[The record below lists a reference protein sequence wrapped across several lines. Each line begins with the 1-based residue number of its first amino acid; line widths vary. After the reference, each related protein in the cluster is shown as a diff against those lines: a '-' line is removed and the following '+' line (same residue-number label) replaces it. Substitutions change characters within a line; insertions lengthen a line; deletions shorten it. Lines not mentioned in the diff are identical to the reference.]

1 MEEIKENIQKIKP
14 TNRVSLT
21 LPLAFDD
28 SLSYL
33 EMTGKLVA
41 KINELIDFC
50 NGHIDESIKEYI
62 KENFS
67 DIVLKTLYDAET
79 ETLVLY
85 LDEGGVE

>member
-1 MEEIKENIQKIKP
+1 MDEVKENIEKIKP

-33 EMTGKLVA
+33 EMTGRLVA

-50 NGHIDESIKEYI
+50 NGHIDEAIKEYI

-67 DIVLKTLYDAET
+67 DIVLNALYDAET

-85 LDEGGVE
+85 LDDGGEE